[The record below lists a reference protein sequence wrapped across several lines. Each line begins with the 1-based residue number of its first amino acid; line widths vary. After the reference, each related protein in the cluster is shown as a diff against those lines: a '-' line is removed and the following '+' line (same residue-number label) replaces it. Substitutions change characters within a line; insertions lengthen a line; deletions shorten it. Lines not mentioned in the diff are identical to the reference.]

1 MPEPH
6 KFFACSDQP
15 ARQRPQVPRP
25 IAPDRQGRSLWA
37 HSQGRESHSTRMESP
52 GRPGE
57 IRVPSHRPRPAPS
70 ANPLSPSRAPALQAR
85 VPRVQIPAHP
95 GTTTPFQADPET
107 PGPRSQTNPDTHPGP
122 AAGAGLAPV
131 LGAATAAA
139 TATAAAS
146 EARRG
151 GDVERPGPH
160 SAPAPPRDPPRPAP
174 RGTPRPVSNP
184 EAPPPPPVHRTAPA
198 WGSLPAAPAGH
209 IARRVSGTLP
219 WMEALR
225 PRSGRQSFP
234 VPTYAL
240 IPCFL
245 ISQIWG

>member
-15 ARQRPQVPRP
+15 DRQRPQVPRP
-25 IAPDRQGRSLWA
+25 TAPDRQGRSLWA
-37 HSQGRESHSTRMESP
+37 HSQRRESHSPRMESP

-57 IRVPSHRPRPAPS
+57 IRVPPHRPRPAPS
-70 ANPLSPSRAPALQAR
+70 TDPPSPSRVPALQAR

-95 GTTTPFQADPET
+95 GTTTPSQADPET

-131 LGAATAAA
+131 PGAATATA

-174 RGTPRPVSNP
+174 PGTPRPGSNP
-184 EAPPPPPVHRTAPA
+184 VATPAHRTAPA
-198 WGSLPAAPAGH
+198 RGSLLAASAGH
-209 IARRVSGTLP
+209 IARRVPGTLP

-240 IPCFL
+240 TPCFP